1 MYSTAIKLFINVKQ
15 QKIFRRTCSQIFTAL
30 LTTFQFSVHHYM
42 FFFRRSFDYLA
53 CSLVHILTNFKHVTI
68 LDHELSEFV
77 TFVNLADN

>member
-1 MYSTAIKLFINVKQ
+1 MQSNFYSLAYNIS
-15 QKIFRRTCSQIFTAL
+15 IFCTSL
-30 LTTFQFSVHHYM
+30 HV
-42 FFFRRSFDYLA
+42 FFRRSFDYLA